1 MTELQTINNMSDNE
15 IIEYVSKYSD
25 NSDIKPKIIKYII
38 DRGEGSIEGKEE
50 NEDLYELFDNER
62 HAYDGIR
69 FGKEFC
75 PDFVNYIIT
84 NMD

>member
-1 MTELQTINNMSDNE
+1 MTELQTIDNMSDNE
-15 IIEYVSKYSD
+15 IIEYVSKH
-25 NSDIKPKIIKYII
+25 SDIKPEIIKYII

>member
-15 IIEYVSKYSD
+15 IIEYVSKH
-25 NSDIKPKIIKYII
+25 SDIKPEIIKYII
-38 DRGEGSIEGKEE
+38 VRGEGSIEGKEV

-69 FGKEFC
+69 FGKDCC